1 MPLSPSLQLAHK
13 ISDYYQDSREKSSLR
28 YSTNAN
34 QLSELQRKGQLHL
47 EFLFRP
53 IPRPSGSLAMH
64 VRFHSQN
71 RRKVGGR
78 TNVVRKGEMYGVK
91 GYN

>member
-13 ISDYYQDSREKSSLR
+13 NSDYYQDSREKSPLR

-34 QLSELQRKGQLHL
+34 QLSELQRTGQLHL

-53 IPRPSGSLAMH
+53 TPLPSGSRAMH
-64 VRFHSQN
+64 VRFNNQN
-71 RRKVGGR
+71 
-78 TNVVRKGEMYGVK
+78 
-91 GYN
+91 